1 MMRKRMIHAINDA
14 LFEEMERDER
24 VILIGED
31 VGASIFGDTRG
42 LRDRFGPERVRDTPI
57 SEAVMSGMAVGAAAA
72 GYRVVCHLMYANFIY
87 TAFDAIANQASR
99 LRLMTNGQIRLP
111 VVFMAA
117 GGGGR
122 SNAGQHSDYPH
133 APVASLGGVYV
144 ATPSCSADAKGL
156 LKTAIRTD
164 DPVFFLQ
171 PTSRGGE
178 MGDIPEGD
186 HTVPLVSAHV
196 ARQGDDVTIVAVGAM
211 LRIATRAAEA
221 LAEEGVSVE
230 IVDPRTSF
238 PLDEDVILASVRK
251 TGRLVVVDEARA
263 AGSIANHISALACEK
278 AFSSLKAPIL
288 SVTTPDLAIAY
299 SPPLEKAMIPGPD
312 DVVAAVQRLIKETGQ

>member
-1 MMRKRMIHAINDA
+1 MTRKRLIHAINDA
-14 LFEEMERDER
+14 LVEEMERDER

-42 LRDRFGPERVRDTPI
+42 LLARFGPDRVRDMPI
-57 SEAVMSGMAVGAAAA
+57 SEALMSGMAVGASAA

-87 TAFDAIANQASR
+87 TAFDAIANQAAR

-133 APVASLGGVYV
+133 MPVASLGGVYV

-178 MGDIPEGD
+178 MGDIPDGE
-186 HTVPLVSAHV
+186 HIVPLVSAKV
-196 ARQGDDVTIVAVGAM
+196 LRSGDDVTIVAVGAM
-211 LRIATRAAEA
+211 VRVASRAAEA
-221 LAEEGVSVE
+221 LAEDGISVE
-230 IVDPRTSF
+230 IVDPRTSY
-238 PLDEDVILASVRK
+238 PLDQDTIIGSVRK
-251 TGRLVVVDEARA
+251 TGRLVIVDEARS
-263 AGSIANHISALACEK
+263 AGSIANQVAALVAEK
-278 AFSSLKAPIL
+278 AFSSLKAPIVP
-288 SVTTPDLAIAY
+288 VTTRDLAIAY
-299 SPPLEKAMIPGPD
+299 APPLEKAMIPD
-312 DVVAAVQRLIKETGQ
+312 ADRVVDAVRMTIREIAP

>member
-1 MMRKRMIHAINDA
+1 MTRKRMIHAINDA

-42 LRDRFGPERVRDTPI
+42 LLDRFGPQRVRDTPI
-57 SEAVMSGMAVGAAAA
+57 SEALMSGMAIGASAA
-72 GYRVVCHLMYANFIY
+72 GYRVICHLMYANFVY
-87 TAFDAIANQASR
+87 TAFDAIANQAAR

-133 APVASLGGVYV
+133 TPVAALGGIYV

-156 LKTAIRTD
+156 LKTAVRTD

-178 MGDIPEGD
+178 MGDVPDGD
-186 HTVPLVSAHV
+186 HTVPLASANV
-196 ARQGDDVTIVAVGAM
+196 VRAGSDVTVVAVGAM
-211 LRIATRAAEA
+211 VRVAAKAAEA
-221 LAEEGVSVE
+221 LAGEGVSVE
-230 IVDPRTSF
+230 IVDPRTSY
-238 PLDEDVILASVRK
+238 PLDEEAIIGSVRK
-251 TGRLVVVDEARA
+251 TGRLVVVDEARS
-263 AGSIANHISALACEK
+263 AGSLANRVAALVAEK
-278 AFSSLKAPIL
+278 AFPSLKAPIVP
-288 SVTTPDLAIAY
+288 VTTRDMAIAY
-299 SPPLEKAMIPGPD
+299 SPPLEKAMIPD
-312 DVVAAVQRLIKETGQ
+312 AEDVSAAVYRTMKETRP